1 MTSRK
6 LFDSTSEVTVT
17 EAYDCAILSS
27 CGRKKLVICDSVL
40 WIVKD
45 TEAKPYLRER
55 ILKGGA
61 YLMKGCATSVII
73 HFNSLFVF

>member
-40 WIVKD
+40 LMGYWGTLVPHSQA
-45 TEAKPYLRER
+45 TRLV
-55 ILKGGA
+55 GGVQ
-61 YLMKGCATSVII
+61 SVNVWAPPAP
-73 HFNSLFVF
+73 HHVENRS